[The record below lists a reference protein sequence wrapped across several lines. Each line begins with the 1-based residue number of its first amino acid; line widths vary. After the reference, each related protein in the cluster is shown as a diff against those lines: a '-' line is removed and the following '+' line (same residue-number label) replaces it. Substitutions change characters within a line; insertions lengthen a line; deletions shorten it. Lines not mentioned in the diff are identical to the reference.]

1 MRPLL
6 RATIVACVAVGVTA
20 RLAGQATAPNAIAVF
35 GVVVG
40 AALLLLGA
48 AFHEVLAPILVP
60 ERVLLVGD
68 DPVLDRLGR
77 GLRDR
82 RDVQTLGHVSSPCN
96 AANWVAEAIDHVVLA
111 GTAATPE
118 AIAELS
124 RLFADSPVSISI
136 LAPRIDGA
144 LLTVRTTA
152 QPARSRVVK
161 RAADV
166 VGAGLALVLLAPLML
181 LTALAI
187 RLDSKGPALFAQRR
201 VGRHGRVF
209 VMWKFRTMITGAE
222 EMRAAL
228 LARSRDPHW
237 LHLDDDPR
245 VTRVGR
251 LLRRSSLDELPQL
264 WNVLRGQMSLV
275 GPRPLV
281 EVEYAHAPLW
291 AHPRSDVDPGIT
303 GIWQVSGRTT
313 IPFEDMLRLDSLY
326 VITWSLG
333 RDLWI
338 LLRTVPAV
346 LSARGAN

>member
-1 MRPLL
+1 
-6 RATIVACVAVGVTA
+6 
-20 RLAGQATAPNAIAVF
+20 
-35 GVVVG
+35 
-40 AALLLLGA
+40 
-48 AFHEVLAPILVP
+48 
-60 ERVLLVGD
+60 
-68 DPVLDRLGR
+68 
-77 GLRDR
+77 
-82 RDVQTLGHVSSPCN
+82 
-96 AANWVAEAIDHVVLA
+96 
-111 GTAATPE
+111 
-118 AIAELS
+118 
-124 RLFADSPVSISI
+124 
-136 LAPRIDGA
+136 
-144 LLTVRTTA
+144 
-152 QPARSRVVK
+152 
-161 RAADV
+161 
-166 VGAGLALVLLAPLML
+166 
-181 LTALAI
+181 
-187 RLDSKGPALFAQRR
+187 
-201 VGRHGRVF
+201 
-209 VMWKFRTMITGAE
+209 
-222 EMRAAL
+222 MRAAL
-228 LARSRDPHW
+228 LARSRDPNW

-281 EVEYAHAPLW
+281 EVEYAQAPLW